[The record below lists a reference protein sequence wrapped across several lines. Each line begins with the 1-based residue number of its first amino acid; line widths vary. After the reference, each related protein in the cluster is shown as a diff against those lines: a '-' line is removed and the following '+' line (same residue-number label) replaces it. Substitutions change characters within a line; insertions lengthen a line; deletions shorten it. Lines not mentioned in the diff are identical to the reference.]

1 MSGHLV
7 RDAAGEGP
15 GTLSPW
21 EALVVDAVGN
31 TIDFWRFKRN
41 HGRVWALLYL
51 RGRALSA
58 SEIQE
63 SLGLSKGGVSMVT
76 RELETWGVV
85 RRVRTPGDAT
95 WRFVAET
102 DLLKMI
108 RRVIAEREA
117 AFVSGVR
124 EDLEEA
130 EAMARK
136 DPGVPPEVLARVVRM
151 KNLSAMV
158 DQALKV
164 FLLTA
169 RLDVLGAAHVL
180 REPTTPTAGP
190 AAATAAGGAM
200 RKRHGSAGR
209 QAGTR

>member
-7 RDAAGEGP
+7 KEPSGEGP

-31 TIDFWRFKRN
+31 TIDFWHFKRN

-51 RGRALSA
+51 RGRSLSA
-58 SEIQE
+58 AEIQE

-76 RELETWGVV
+76 RELETWGVIH
-85 RRVRTPGDAT
+85 RVRAPGDAT

-102 DLLKMI
+102 DLGKMI

-117 AFVSGVR
+117 VFVSRVR

-130 EAMARK
+130 EAMAKK
-136 DPGVPPEVLARVVRM
+136 DPDVPPDVLARVTRM
-151 KNLSAMV
+151 KTLAIMV
-158 DQALKV
+158 DKALQA
-164 FLLTA
+164 FILTA
-169 RLDVLGAAHVL
+169 RLDVVGAASVL
-180 REPTTPTAGP
+180 QEP
-190 AAATAAGGAM
+190 
-200 RKRHGSAGR
+200 
-209 QAGTR
+209 GTSSERDKKPRR

>member
-1 MSGHLV
+1 MGGHLV
-7 RDAAGEGP
+7 RDDGEGP

-58 SEIQE
+58 AEIQE

-76 RELETWGVV
+76 RELETWGVIH
-85 RRVRTPGDAT
+85 RVRVPGDAT

-102 DLLKMI
+102 DLMKMI
-108 RRVIAEREA
+108 RRVIEDREA
-117 AFVSGVR
+117 AFVARVR

-130 EAMARK
+130 EAMAKK
-136 DPGVPPEVLARVVRM
+136 DPAVPPEVLARVQRM
-151 KNLSAMV
+151 RTLAVMV
-158 DQALKV
+158 DKALRAFV
-164 FLLTA
+164 LTA
-169 RLDVLGAAHVL
+169 RLDVIGAANVL
-180 REPTTPTAGP
+180 QEPSAP
-190 AAATAAGGAM
+190 AAPSTPGAGKKPP
-200 RKRHGSAGR
+200 RR
-209 QAGTR
+209 